1 MRNIRAISHSMLA
14 SALSI
19 GLLFAAGQAMAIGQ
33 STQANEM
40 EEEPKAD
47 SSQPVNDTWITTKVK
62 TELLAS
68 NKASGTEINVETTNG
83 VVKLSGTV
91 DSRAEVDNAVKVAK
105 KVKGV
110 TQVDSSGLSVSAD

>member
-40 EEEPKAD
+40 EEQTKAD
-47 SSQPVNDTWITTKVK
+47 SSQPGSDAWITTKVK
-62 TELLAS
+62 SELALADDVS
-68 NKASGTEINVETTNG
+68 ATEINVDTVNG
-83 VVKLSGTV
+83 KVTLRGTV
-91 DSRAEVDNAVKVAK
+91 DSQAEIDKAVSVAK
-105 KVKGV
+105 NVKGV
-110 TQVDSSGLSVSAD
+110 KKVDSSGLTIDKD